1 MPLLEVNQNRHI
13 SASIRL
19 DSATAIQVDQYAAF
33 IRASADEVV
42 DKALNYVF
50 LKDRDFQ
57 EFLKT
62 PQASHVTSALRV
74 RKAPGKITLELPA
87 KKVAGA
93 VESTATVR
101 AVKA

>member
-1 MPLLEVNQNRHI
+1 MPQLGSTRPPR
-13 SASIRL
+13 SRSIN
-19 DSATAIQVDQYAAF
+19 TPF
-33 IRASADEVV
+33 IHASADEVV

-50 LKDRDFQ
+50 LKDREFQ

-62 PQASHVTSALRV
+62 SEASHVTSALRV
-74 RKAPGKITLELPA
+74 RKAPGKNMPELPV
-87 KKVAGA
+87 KKVAAA